1 MALTLLLT
9 FLCIAGVFLM
19 LFAAVA
25 FIQDRRFFG
34 TAPKDVQEKVQDH
47 EERFPGMHM
56 LGYVLCVMAI
66 AMIAGSVAIAVWDGI
81 QRDFGFLQFFIRFMI
96 MLEGYKIWDMLFL
109 DNYLLRKSN
118 FYQHYYPE
126 IAGCESLIKFGF
138 NFKEQLLKLLVV
150 FPAVSLVIAG
160 ICVLTGNWS

>member
-9 FLCIAGVFLM
+9 LVCIAGVFLM

-34 TAPKDVQEKVQDH
+34 TAPKDVQEKVQVH
-47 EERFPGMHM
+47 EERFPGMHT
-56 LGYVLCVMAI
+56 LGYILCITAV
-66 AMIAGSVAIAVWDGI
+66 AMILVSAVIAAWDGI
-81 QRDFGFLQFFIRFMI
+81 KRDYGFWQFFIRFLI

-109 DNYLLRKSN
+109 DYYLLTKSN

-126 IAGCESLIKFGF
+126 VEGCKSMKEFGF
-138 NFKEQLLKLLVV
+138 NFKEQLLKLIVI
-150 FPAVSLVIAG
+150 FPVISLAIAG
-160 ICVLTGNWS
+160 LCVLLENRT

>member
-9 FLCIAGVFLM
+9 LLCIAGVFLM

-34 TAPKDVQEKVQDH
+34 TAPRDVQEKIQDH
-47 EERFPGMHM
+47 EERFPGMHI
-56 LGYVLCVMAI
+56 LGYVLCVAAI
-66 AMIAGSVAIAVWDGI
+66 AMIAGSVIIAVWNGI
-81 QRDFGFLQFFIRFMI
+81 QRGFGFLQFFIRFMI

-109 DNYLLRKSN
+109 DSYLLTKSN

-126 IAGCESLIKFGF
+126 VEGCESMKKFGF
-138 NFKEQLLKLLVV
+138 NFKEQLLKLLVI
-150 FPAVSLVIAG
+150 FPAVSLAIAG
-160 ICVLTGNWS
+160 LCVLIGNRS